1 MIYVLCF
8 IVWVNILFAQKPPML
23 DSYRE
28 YRQSVSKTPQKQMV
42 ELKTVVPDLVYDL
55 KYATANNFMHRRMY
69 PLGTSETFMR
79 KDAALA
85 LLNVQNDLNAKGF
98 GLKIFDAYRPWNVS
112 KRFWELVPDERYVA
126 NPARGSNH
134 NRGTAVDLTIIN
146 LKAGKELNMGTGF
159 DNFSDSAHHDFT
171 NLPEQVLLN
180 RELLKTV
187 MEKNGF
193 TLYNE
198 EWWHYTFKSD
208 IKFEVLDIPLKKL
221 GRYRR

>member
-1 MIYVLCF
+1 
-8 IVWVNILFAQKPPML
+8 ML

-146 LKAGKELNMGTGF
+146 LKTGKELNMGTGF